1 LRAAIAALV
10 VCGVAL
16 LAPCAPAP
24 SQVSLLLITLDTTRA
39 DHLGAYGLSRART
52 PHLDRL
58 AAEGIRYQRAYS
70 PAPITLPAHASLMT
84 GLYPFEHGVR
94 DNGSFRLSERAVTLA
109 EILQR
114 HGYRT
119 GAAVGAFVLD
129 RRFGLAQGF
138 DHYDDAMPPERS
150 AGQFGFTERR
160 APAVTDAALAWLDEQ
175 HNHPFF
181 LWVHYFDPHAD
192 HDSHVDDPELAA
204 LQASPARSATPFN
217 GVARRRKSFGRRPTR
232 S

>member
-1 LRAAIAALV
+1 MRTAIAALV
-10 VCGVAL
+10 ACGVAL

-24 SQVSLLLITLDTTRA
+24 PQVSVLLITLDTTRA
-39 DHLGAYGLSRART
+39 DHLGAYGSPGATT

-58 AAEGIRYQRAYS
+58 AAEGIRYQRALS

-119 GAAVGAFVLD
+119 GVAGGKTGQLSD
-129 RRFGLAQGF
+129 G
-138 DHYDDAMPPERS
+138 DS
-150 AGQFGFTERR
+150 AG
-160 APAVTDAALAWLDEQ
+160 
-175 HNHPFF
+175 
-181 LWVHYFDPHAD
+181 
-192 HDSHVDDPELAA
+192 
-204 LQASPARSATPFN
+204 
-217 GVARRRKSFGRRPTR
+217 GRC
-232 S
+232 